1 MSQSEVTDQ
10 AERYYDSS
18 DADEFYHQVWGGEDI
33 HVGCYQSEEEPI
45 GAASRRT
52 VERMAELCSIDA
64 STHIVDLG
72 SGYGGAARQLVAKY
86 GCRVTC
92 LNLSETQ
99 NRRNVE
105 KTLAA
110 GMSDRIQVVHG
121 AFEALPFD
129 DACCQIVWSQDAFLH
144 SPERERVFKEARRVL
159 QRGGTLIFTDPMQA
173 EAVPEG
179 VLNPV
184 LERIH
189 LASLGSFAEYRRMAK
204 AVGFREALCLPL
216 TEHLTRHYT
225 RVREELS
232 RLRGGLKDSI
242 SEPYLE
248 RMLDGLG
255 HWIDAGRGGHLAWGI
270 LKFEA
275 H

>member
-1 MSQSEVTDQ
+1 MSQSEVTEQ

-33 HVGCYQSEEEPI
+33 HVGCYQSDVEPI
-45 GAASRRT
+45 AVASRRT

-64 STHIVDLG
+64 STHIIDWG

-99 NRRNVE
+99 NRRNIE
-105 KTLAA
+105 KTRDA

-121 AFEALPFD
+121 AFEALPFY
-129 DACCQIVWSQDAFLH
+129 DACCELVWSQDAFLH
-144 SPERERVFKEARRVL
+144 SPERDKVFKEARRVL
-159 QRGGTLIFTDPMQA
+159 KRGGSLIFTDPMQA
-173 EAVPEG
+173 DSVPEG
-179 VLNPV
+179 VLDPV
-184 LERIH
+184 LQRIH
-189 LASLGSFAEYRRMAK
+189 LASLGSFAEYRRMAQ
-204 AVGFREALCLPL
+204 AVGLRETLCLPL
-216 TEHLTRHYT
+216 TEQLTRHYT

-232 RLRGGLKDSI
+232 RVQGGLKNSI

-248 RMLDGLG
+248 RMLEGLG
-255 HWIDAGRGGHLAWGI
+255 HWIDAGRAGHLAWGI
-270 LKFEA
+270 LKFEPS
-275 H
+275 